1 MRSQIEI
8 IEMMFDVFKTLKTY
22 CNNYIDYVESKP
34 NDIIV
39 QQQLRDGIIAR
50 IQQLCE
56 LQYEISHD
64 LEERYSH
71 IDFGALRKIRN
82 VISHN
87 YEGIDDDVIDY
98 LINGGIQELENQF
111 MQLYEELK

>member
-22 CNNYIDYVESKP
+22 CDNYIDYVESEQS
-34 NDIIV
+34 NIIF

-56 LQYEISHD
+56 LQYEMSHE
-64 LEERYSH
+64 LEDQYNH

-98 LINGGIQELENQF
+98 LIHGGIQELESQF
-111 MQLYEELK
+111 IQLYKELK